1 MSVLLEFSIF
11 PVDKGVSVS
20 PYVARVL
27 TVIRDSGL
35 PFELGP
41 MGTTIEGEWAEVM
54 GVMTR
59 CFEELRRD
67 SERIYLTA
75 KVDYRRGPSGRLTGK
90 VKSVREKMG
99 S

>member
-35 PFELGP
+35 PYELGP
-41 MGTTIEGEWAEVM
+41 MGTTIEGEWEEVM
-54 GVMTR
+54 AVMTR

-67 SERIYLTA
+67 SERIYLSS